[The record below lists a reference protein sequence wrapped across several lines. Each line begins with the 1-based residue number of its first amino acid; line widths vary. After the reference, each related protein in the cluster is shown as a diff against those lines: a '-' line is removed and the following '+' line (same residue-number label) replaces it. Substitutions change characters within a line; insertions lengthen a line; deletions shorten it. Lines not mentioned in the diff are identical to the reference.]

1 MPITAYISLGSNL
14 GDKKNFCLRA
24 IALLA
29 RAGHVNKASS
39 FYCTEPVGHQEQ
51 DEFINAV
58 VELETHLLPEQLLA
72 ACRAIENELDR
83 RRSTRW
89 GPRTMDLDILLYGD
103 TVLEAADLTIPH
115 PLLAARGFVLIP
127 LCEIAP
133 RAMHPVL
140 NKTALQLLQELKDT
154 HRVIECGSMELP

>member
-1 MPITAYISLGSNL
+1 MPIIAYIGLGSNI

-29 RAGHVNKASS
+29 RAGHVNKVSS
-39 FYCTEPVGHQEQ
+39 FYCTEPVGHQAQ

-58 VELETHLLPEQLLA
+58 VELETHLLPEQLVA
-72 ACRAIENELDR
+72 ACRTIEDELGR

-89 GPRTMDLDILLYGD
+89 GPRTIDLDILLYGD
-103 TVLEAADLTIPH
+103 AIINNPDLTIPH
-115 PLLAARGFVLIP
+115 PLLTSRGFVLIP

-133 RAMHPVL
+133 HIEHPVL
-140 NKTALQLLQELKDT
+140 QKTIIQLLQELKDP
-154 HRVIECGSMELP
+154 HRVVECGSMDS